1 MSSSDSSDSGLVGGR
16 GWLNDGTAG
25 VAAAIE
31 EEDTGR
37 EDVKRRLASN
47 MTDMVENR
55 DGSNS
60 MAEEIDPRW
69 E

>member
-1 MSSSDSSDSGLVGGR
+1 MSSSDSSDSGPVGGR

-25 VAAAIE
+25 AAAME

-37 EDVKRRLASN
+37 EEVERRLASN

-60 MAEEIDPRW
+60 IAEEIDPRW